1 MKVILISMSGNEAVF
16 YHRNNAW
23 FSKTKNSNCSHLC
36 TSFAC
41 SVFVVRV
48 LIIALLYTSRA
59 ESLLLFM
66 THAIDVKVYF
76 FCLSN
81 CYSDFHFYLLRV
93 ACYSRVSLAWCDYLA
108 RLRGFSFLY
117 SLNLFF
123 FFLWCG
129 NVTKTWITTNT
140 KVTDNATEDRVFS
153 KLLQRFIYLY
163 KLSFESHL
171 LDSPARWH
179 RTKFHS

>member
-1 MKVILISMSGNEAVF
+1 MIFKNEKFKLLSFMHVICM
-16 YHRNNAW
+16 
-23 FSKTKNSNCSHLC
+23 LC
-36 TSFAC
+36 FCCAC
-41 SVFVVRV
+41 FDYRFIVYFKSWVIAFVYD
-48 LIIALLYTSRA
+48 ACN
-59 ESLLLFM
+59 
-66 THAIDVKVYF
+66 DVKVYF

-93 ACYSRVSLAWCDYLA
+93 ACYSRVSLAWCDYLV